1 MKRLIATARFS
12 VPAVRRAIGA
22 AALLAALAGCAGAP
36 PVPGRD
42 AVFSLPRQLHVVQVS
57 AGQPSLD
64 TLLVVQREGAALRW
78 SLFDPMGVPQAR
90 QMLEH
95 GQWRNDGFL
104 RPNGQARNLFAALI
118 FAWTPE
124 AELDAAY
131 GAGNWRARR
140 EGGTQER
147 ELLEHGRPR
156 WTVRWPQAAQA
167 DTFAIVGSDGIT
179 WRISPLKEQP

>member
-1 MKRLIATARFS
+1 MSATRSSFLSAARTL
-12 VPAVRRAIGA
+12 G
-22 AALLAALAGCAGAP
+22 ALLALALLAGCAGAP
-36 PVPGRD
+36 PVPARD
-42 AVFSLPRQLHVVQVS
+42 ADFPLPRQLHVLQS
-57 AGQPSLD
+57 AAGQPALD

-90 QMLEH
+90 QMLER

-104 RPNGQARNLFAALI
+104 RPNAQARDLFAALI

-131 GAGNWRARR
+131 GAGNWRASR
-140 EGGTQER
+140 EDSGAAQR
-147 ELLEHGRPR
+147 ELLDRGHPR
-156 WTVRWPQAAQA
+156 WSVRWPAAAQA
-167 DTFAIVGSDGIT
+167 GTFTITTADQVT

>member
-1 MKRLIATARFS
+1 MAAARTSFLS
-12 VPAVRRAIGA
+12 AARALGA
-22 AALLAALAGCAGAP
+22 AVAFALLAGCAGAP
-36 PVPGRD
+36 PVPARD
-42 AVFSLPRQLHVVQVS
+42 ADFALPRQLHVVQS
-57 AGQPSLD
+57 AAGQPALD

-104 RPNGQARNLFAALI
+104 RPNAQARDLFAALV
-118 FAWTPE
+118 FAWTPD

-131 GAGNWRARR
+131 GAGNWRASR
-140 EGGTQER
+140 GDDGAAER
-147 ELLEHGRPR
+147 ELLDRGRPR
-156 WTVRWPQAAQA
+156 WSVRWPQAAQA
-167 DTFAIVGSDGIT
+167 GTFSITTADKTT

>member
-1 MKRLIATARFS
+1 MAAARSSFLS
-12 VPAVRRAIGA
+12 AARTLGA
-22 AALLAALAGCAGAP
+22 ALALALLAGCAGAP
-36 PVPGRD
+36 PVPARD
-42 AVFSLPRQLHVVQVS
+42 ADFALPRQLHVVQS
-57 AGQPSLD
+57 AAGQPALD

-90 QMLEH
+90 QMLEQ

-104 RPNGQARNLFAALI
+104 RPNAQARDLFAALI

-131 GAGNWRARR
+131 GAGHWRASRQD
-140 EGGTQER
+140 GGASQR
-147 ELLEHGRPR
+147 ELLEGGRPR
-156 WTVRWPQAAQA
+156 WSVRWPQAAQA
-167 DTFAIVGSDGIT
+167 GTFTITTADRVT

>member
-1 MKRLIATARFS
+1 MSATRSSFLSAARTL
-12 VPAVRRAIGA
+12 G
-22 AALLAALAGCAGAP
+22 ALLALALLAGCAGAP
-36 PVPGRD
+36 PVPARD
-42 AVFSLPRQLHVVQVS
+42 ADFRLPRRLHVLQS
-57 AGQPSLD
+57 AAGQPALD

-90 QMLEH
+90 QMLER

-104 RPNGQARNLFAALI
+104 RPNAQARDLFAALI

-131 GAGNWRARR
+131 GAGNWRASR
-140 EGGTQER
+140 EDGGAAQR
-147 ELLEHGRPR
+147 ELLDRGRPR
-156 WTVRWPQAAQA
+156 WSVRWPAAAQA
-167 DTFAIVGSDGIT
+167 GTFTITTADQVT